1 MLAKSKLDS
10 SETITSQV
18 MIDLKI
24 SHEELK
30 TTANEKE
37 KYERMKENIKI
48 LKSCDELE
56 ETRVK
61 KNSMYKMFKI
71 VAETFAK
78 NHVYNIIDK

>member
-18 MIDLKI
+18 MIDFKI
-24 SHEELK
+24 SHEEFK

-56 ETRVK
+56 ENRVK
-61 KNSMYKMFKI
+61 KK
-71 VAETFAK
+71 
-78 NHVYNIIDK
+78 

>member
-18 MIDLKI
+18 MIDFKI
-24 SHEELK
+24 SHEEFK

-56 ETRVK
+56 ENRVK
-61 KNSMYKMFKI
+61 KITCIKCLKSVLKHLLKTMF
-71 VAETFAK
+71 TT
-78 NHVYNIIDK
+78 

>member
-1 MLAKSKLDS
+1 MLARSKLDS

-24 SHEELK
+24 SHEEFK

-48 LKSCDELE
+48 LKTCDELE
-56 ETRVK
+56 ENRV
-61 KNSMYKMFKI
+61 
-71 VAETFAK
+71 
-78 NHVYNIIDK
+78 

>member
-1 MLAKSKLDS
+1 MLARSKLDS

-24 SHEELK
+24 SHEEFK

-37 KYERMKENIKI
+37 KDERMKDNIKI

-56 ETRVK
+56 ENRVK
-61 KNSMYKMFKI
+61 KNNMYKMFKI
-71 VAETFAK
+71 SAEAFVK